1 MKKLLLVLTAV
12 STLLLSACG
21 AAQNKNENAVN
32 ESKEAGGAAT
42 EVSESAAPT
51 ESANEAAKDEN
62 SAAVE
67 VDKGL
72 FSNEVTLPASM
83 FEGQALEEI
92 VAQAKKEGI
101 DEVIQ
106 NDDGSI
112 TYNMSK
118 SAYKKMMDEMEQGLL
133 DYINELKSGTDFASI
148 KDVSHNK
155 TFSEFTLIVDKT
167 AYESGFDGM
176 ASLGIVVAASYYQL
190 FNGASSDD
198 LKITINAQDEA
209 TKEIFS
215 TRVFP
220 EALEQ

>member
-1 MKKLLLVLTAV
+1 MKKLLLVMTAV

-21 AAQNKNENAVN
+21 AAQNKNENTGI
-32 ESKEAGGAAT
+32 ESKETESAAT
-42 EVSESAAPT
+42 ESATPT
-51 ESANEAAKDEN
+51 EAAKEEN

-83 FEGQALEEI
+83 FEGQDFEQI
-92 VAQAKKEGI
+92 VAQAKEEGI
-101 DEVIQ
+101 GEVIQ

-112 TYNMSK
+112 TYKMSK
-118 SAYKKMMDEMEQGLL
+118 SAYKTMMDEMEQGLL
-133 DYINELKSGTDFASI
+133 DYVNELKSGTDFASI
-148 KDVSHNK
+148 KDVTHNK
-155 TFSEFTLIVDKT
+155 SFSEFTLIVDKA

-190 FNGASSDD
+190 FNGVSSDD
-198 LKITINAQDEA
+198 LKITINAQDES
-209 TKEIFS
+209 TKEVFS